1 MNLSIRPL
9 TEADLDSANEVLY
22 AAYDAIPGQPTEL
35 AHCLKLQP
43 NGWRLAVFGDLAV
56 GVGGAV
62 DYGPFSYIGLVGVVP
77 EMQRHGIGRALM
89 EHLIDWLHTRQCPSI
104 LLDASAA
111 GTPLYEHL
119 GFVTDD
125 RVTLLRCDSINA
137 LAFPPPPPHYR
148 ELISEMKESDFAA
161 VIAYDWPR
169 FGAERPAML
178 ASYLADY
185 PHRAFV
191 ARNRDGKVSG
201 FLFAQERRIGPWVAE
216 TYDDAERLLLHA
228 LTLPFEGNAPAAII
242 PVCNRDAE
250 RLLTRYG
257 FRPLR
262 TLRHMRL
269 GELVRRERTKIY
281 GQASFAL
288 G

>member
-1 MNLSIRPL
+1 MNLSIRRL

-22 AAYDAIPGQPTEL
+22 AAYDAVPGQPTEL
-35 AHCLKLQP
+35 PRCLKLQP
-43 NGWRLAVFGDLAV
+43 EGWRLAAFGDLVV

-62 DYGPFSYIGLVGVVP
+62 DYGPFSYIGLVGVLP

-89 EHLIDWLHTRQCPSI
+89 EHLIDWLHARRCPSI

-111 GTPLYEHL
+111 GAPLYDRL
-119 GFVTDD
+119 GFITDD
-125 RVTLLRCDSINA
+125 RATLLRCDCVNVLS
-137 LAFPPPPPHYR
+137 FPTPPSHYR
-148 ELISEMKESDFAA
+148 ELVSEMRERDLPA
-161 VIAYDWPR
+161 VGAFDWPR
-169 FGAERPAML
+169 FGAERPAVL
-178 ASYLADY
+178 ASYLADF

-191 ARNRDGKVSG
+191 SRNRDDKISG
-201 FLFAQERRIGPWVAE
+201 FLIAQERRIGPWVAE

-228 LTLPFEGNAPAAII
+228 LTLPFEDNMPMAII
-242 PVCNRDAE
+242 PACNRDAE

-257 FRPLR
+257 FHPLR

-269 GELVRRERTKIY
+269 GEPVRRERTKIY